1 MKNTITSRAI
11 TPDDED
17 FLFRLYASTRE
28 EELAQTTWT
37 STEIDS
43 FLKQQFSAQH
53 QFYMQQFSQAT
64 FEIILADNKSVGRL
78 YVDRRKD
85 EIRLIDIAL
94 LPEYR
99 NKGIGTSLLR
109 KLLEEAGE
117 IDKPLRIHVE
127 KFNPALQ
134 LYQRLGFKK
143 IDDVGVYYFMEWK
156 S

>member
-1 MKNTITSRAI
+1 MKITITFRAI

-17 FLFRLYASTRE
+17 FLFLLYAGTRE
-28 EELAQTTWT
+28 KELAQTTWT
-37 STEIDS
+37 STEKDS

-64 FEIILADNKSVGRL
+64 FEIILADNKSAGRL

-117 IDKPLRIHVE
+117 MNKPLRIHVE